1 MSHLR
6 QNVITKDW
14 VIFATERAKRP
25 HEFARSLDDI
35 PPELPIYKHNCPFC
49 KGNENSSELES
60 LRIEDQ
66 HGWRVRIIPNK
77 YPALSPN
84 GDRIRHSEGIHR
96 SITGVGYHEVLI
108 EHPDHN
114 VTIALMEIND
124 VINILKAYRQR
135 YNAISQ
141 DNRIES
147 VIIFKNHGEGA
158 GTSLEHPHSQITAT
172 PVVPSQIRYRMIE
185 AISYFDD
192 MGECLFCYTLRD
204 ELNAKER
211 IILETEHFVAFTP
224 YAALSP
230 FHMWVF
236 PRRHSSCFGGIT
248 ELELADLAYTL
259 KTVLAKLFYGLN
271 NPAYNYTIRSIPT
284 DDKQS
289 DYFHWYLAIVPRL
302 SKAAGFE
309 LGSGMYINTA
319 IPEDSAKFLREL
331 DVDAYS
337 AKREPTPL
345 PTNPWF

>member
-25 HEFARSLDDI
+25 HEFARSLDEI
-35 PPELPIYKHNCPFC
+35 LPELPIYKHNCPFC
-49 KGNENSSELES
+49 RGNENPSETEY
-60 LRIEDQ
+60 LRIEDGQ
-66 HGWRVRIIPNK
+66 GWRVRIIPNK
-77 YPALSPN
+77 YPALSPI

-96 SITGVGYHEVLI
+96 SITGVGYHEVII

-114 VTIALMEIND
+114 VTIALMEIGD
-124 VINILKAYRQR
+124 VVNILRAYRQR
-135 YNAISQ
+135 YNQISQ
-141 DNRIES
+141 DKRIES
-147 VIIFKNHGEGA
+147 VLIFKNHGESA

-185 AISYFDD
+185 AINYFDD
-192 MGECLFCYTLRD
+192 TGTCLFCYTLND
-204 ELNAKER
+204 ELKAKER
-211 IILETEHFVAFTP
+211 IVFETEHFVAFMP

-230 FHMWVF
+230 FHMWIF
-236 PRRHSSCFGGIT
+236 PRRHTSCFGDINEP
-248 ELELADLAYTL
+248 ELKDLAYNL

-284 DDKQS
+284 DEKQS
-289 DYFHWYLAIVPRL
+289 DYFHWYLAIVPRV

-319 IPEDSAKFLREL
+319 MPEDSAKFLRE
-331 DVDAYS
+331 VNIP
-337 AKREPTPL
+337 EH
-345 PTNPWF
+345 N

>member
-337 AKREPTPL
+337 AKR
-345 PTNPWF
+345 

>member
-25 HEFARSLDDI
+25 HEFARSLDEI

-49 KGNENSSELES
+49 KGNENPSETEY
-60 LRIEDQ
+60 LRIEDE

-77 YPALSPN
+77 YPALSPI

-96 SITGVGYHEVLI
+96 SITGVGYHEVII

-114 VTIALMEIND
+114 VTIALMEIGD
-124 VINILKAYRQR
+124 VINILQAYRQR
-135 YNAISQ
+135 YNVISQ
-141 DNRIES
+141 DKRIES
-147 VIIFKNHGEGA
+147 VIIFKNHGESA

-185 AISYFDD
+185 AINYFDD
-192 MGECLFCYTLRD
+192 NGACLFCYTLND
-204 ELNAKER
+204 ELKAQER
-211 IILETEHFVAFTP
+211 IVLETEHFVAFMP

-230 FHMWVF
+230 FHMWIF
-236 PRRHSSCFGGIT
+236 PRRHSSCFGDIT
-248 ELELADLAYTL
+248 EPELEDLAYNL
-259 KTVLAKLFYGLN
+259 KTVLSKLFYGLN

-284 DDKQS
+284 DEKQS
-289 DYFHWYLAIVPRL
+289 DYFHWYLAIVPRV

-319 IPEDSAKFLREL
+319 MPEDSAKFLREI
-331 DVDAYS
+331 
-337 AKREPTPL
+337 EIPEH
-345 PTNPWF
+345 NQ

>member
-25 HEFARSLDDI
+25 HEFARSLDEI

-49 KGNENSSELES
+49 KGNENLSETEY
-60 LRIEDQ
+60 LRIEDEQ
-66 HGWRVRIIPNK
+66 GWRVRIIPNK
-77 YPALSPN
+77 YPALSPI
-84 GDRIRHSEGIHR
+84 GDRIRHSDGIHR
-96 SITGVGYHEVLI
+96 SITGVGYHEVII
-108 EHPDHN
+108 EHPDHRA
-114 VTIALMEIND
+114 TIALMEIGD
-124 VINILKAYRQR
+124 VINILRAYRQR
-135 YNAISQ
+135 YNQISQ
-141 DNRIES
+141 DRRIES
-147 VIIFKNHGEGA
+147 VLIFKNHGESA

-172 PVVPSQIRYRMIE
+172 PVVPSQTRYRMIE

-192 MGECLFCYTLRD
+192 TGACLFCYTLND

-211 IILETEHFVAFTP
+211 IVFETEHFVAFMP

-230 FHMWVF
+230 FHMWIF
-236 PRRHSSCFGGIT
+236 PRRHSSSFGDIT
-248 ELELADLAYTL
+248 EPELTDLAYNL

-284 DDKQS
+284 DEKQS
-289 DYFHWYLAIVPRL
+289 DYFHWYLAIVPRV

-319 IPEDSAKFLREL
+319 MPEDSAKFLRE
-331 DVDAYS
+331 VEIPE
-337 AKREPTPL
+337 REVV
-345 PTNPWF
+345 

>member
-25 HEFARSLDDI
+25 HEFARSLDEI

-49 KGNENSSELES
+49 KGNENLSETEY
-60 LRIEDQ
+60 LRIEDEQ
-66 HGWRVRIIPNK
+66 GWRVRIIPNK
-77 YPALSPN
+77 YPALSPI
-84 GDRIRHSEGIHR
+84 GDRIRHSDGIHR
-96 SITGVGYHEVLI
+96 SITGAGYHEVII
-108 EHPDHN
+108 EHPDHRA
-114 VTIALMEIND
+114 TIALMEIGD
-124 VINILKAYRQR
+124 VINILRAYRQR
-135 YNAISQ
+135 YNQISQ
-141 DNRIES
+141 DRRIES
-147 VIIFKNHGEGA
+147 VLIFKNHGESA

-172 PVVPSQIRYRMIE
+172 PVVPSQTRYRMIE

-192 MGECLFCYTLRD
+192 TGACLFCYTLND

-211 IILETEHFVAFTP
+211 IVFETEHFVAFMP

-230 FHMWVF
+230 FHMWIF
-236 PRRHSSCFGGIT
+236 PRRHSSSFGDIT
-248 ELELADLAYTL
+248 EPELTDLAYNL

-284 DDKQS
+284 DEKQS
-289 DYFHWYLAIVPRL
+289 DYFHWYLAIVPRV

-319 IPEDSAKFLREL
+319 MPEDSAKFLRE
-331 DVDAYS
+331 VEIPE
-337 AKREPTPL
+337 REVV
-345 PTNPWF
+345 

>member
-6 QNVITKDW
+6 QNFITKDW

-25 HEFARSLDDI
+25 HEFARSVADI
-35 PPELPIYKHNCPFC
+35 PPVLPMYKSTCPFC
-49 KGNENSSELES
+49 KGNENPSEAEY
-60 LRIEDQ
+60 LRIEDE

-77 YPALSPN
+77 YPALSIT

-114 VTIALMEIND
+114 ATIALMEIKD
-124 VINILKAYRQR
+124 IIHILNAYRQR
-135 YNAISQ
+135 YNIIYL

-147 VIIFKNHGEGA
+147 IIIFKNHGESA

-172 PVVPSQIRYRMIE
+172 PVVPSQIRQRLIE
-185 AISYFDD
+185 ATNYFDD
-192 MGECLFCYTLRD
+192 MGECIFCETLRD

-211 IILETEHFVAFTP
+211 IILETEHFVAFIP

-236 PRRHSSCFGGIT
+236 PRRHSSCFGEIND
-248 ELELADLAYTL
+248 LEIADLAYTL
-259 KTVLAKLFYGLN
+259 KTVLSKLFYGLN
-271 NPAYNYTIRSIPT
+271 NPAYNYTIRSMTT
-284 DDKQS
+284 DARHS
-289 DYFHWYLAIVPRL
+289 HYFHWYLAIVPRV
-302 SKAAGFE
+302 SQAAGFE

-319 IPEDSAKFLREL
+319 MPEDSAKFLREI
-331 DVDAYS
+331 S
-337 AKREPTPL
+337 
-345 PTNPWF
+345 

>member
-25 HEFARSLDDI
+25 HEFARSPEDT

-49 KGNENSSELES
+49 KGNENTSEIEC
-60 LRIEDQ
+60 LRIEDER
-66 HGWRVRIIPNK
+66 GWRVRIISNK
-77 YPALSPN
+77 YPALSPI

-114 VTIALMEIND
+114 AAIALMEIGD
-124 VINILKAYRQR
+124 VINILRAYRQR
-135 YNAISQ
+135 YNIIRL
-141 DNRIES
+141 DHRIES
-147 VIIFKNHGEGA
+147 IIIFKNHGAGA

-211 IILETEHFVAFTP
+211 IVLETERFVAFIP

-230 FHMWVF
+230 FHLWIF
-236 PRRHSSCFGGIT
+236 PRQHSSSFGDIS
-248 ELELADLAYTL
+248 EPELADLAYTL

-271 NPAYNYTIRSIPT
+271 NPAYNYTIRSLPT

-289 DYFHWYLAIVPRL
+289 DYFHWYLAIVPRV
-302 SKAAGFE
+302 SQAAGFE
-309 LGSGMYINTA
+309 LGSGMYINTS
-319 IPEDSAKFLREL
+319 IPEDSAKFLRDL
-331 DVDAYS
+331 DIP
-337 AKREPTPL
+337 RPC
-345 PTNPWF
+345 

>member
-25 HEFARSLDDI
+25 HEFARSLDEI

-49 KGNENSSELES
+49 KGNENPSETEY
-60 LRIEDQ
+60 LRIEDEQ
-66 HGWRVRIIPNK
+66 GWRVRIIPNK
-77 YPALSPN
+77 YPALSPI
-84 GDRIRHSEGIHR
+84 GDRIRHSDGIHR
-96 SITGVGYHEVLI
+96 SITGVGYHEVII

-114 VTIALMEIND
+114 VTIALMEIGD
-124 VINILKAYRQR
+124 VINILRAYRQR
-135 YNAISQ
+135 YNVISQ
-141 DNRIES
+141 DKRIES
-147 VIIFKNHGEGA
+147 VIIFKNHGESA

-185 AISYFDD
+185 AINYFDD
-192 MGECLFCYTLRD
+192 TGICLFCYTLND
-204 ELNAKER
+204 ELKAQER
-211 IILETEHFVAFTP
+211 IVLETEHFVAFMP

-230 FHMWVF
+230 FHMWIF
-236 PRRHSSCFGGIT
+236 PRRHSSCFGDIT
-248 ELELADLAYTL
+248 EPELEDLAYNL

-284 DDKQS
+284 DEKQS
-289 DYFHWYLAIVPRL
+289 DYFHWYLAIVPRV

-319 IPEDSAKFLREL
+319 MPEDSAKFLREIEIPNHQVRL
-331 DVDAYS
+331 M
-337 AKREPTPL
+337 
-345 PTNPWF
+345 

>member
-14 VIFATERAKRP
+14 VIFATERSKRP
-25 HEFARSLDDI
+25 HEFARSHDDM

-49 KGNENSSELES
+49 KGNENPSETEY
-60 LRIEDQ
+60 LRIEDER
-66 HGWRVRIIPNK
+66 GWRIRIIPNK
-77 YPALSPN
+77 YPALSPV

-114 VTIALMEIND
+114 ATIAFMEISD

-135 YNAISQ
+135 YNIIRLDQ
-141 DNRIES
+141 RIES
-147 VIIFKNHGEGA
+147 IIIFKNHGEGA

-185 AISYFDD
+185 AASYFDD
-192 MGECLFCYTLRD
+192 VGECLFCYTLRD
-204 ELNAKER
+204 ELRSKER
-211 IILETEHFVAFTP
+211 IVLETEYFVAFIP

-230 FHMWVF
+230 FHLWVF
-236 PRRHSSCFGGIT
+236 PRNHTSSFGEIN
-248 ELELADLAYTL
+248 EAEIADLAYTL

-271 NPAYNYTIRSIPT
+271 NPACNYTIRSLPT
-284 DDKQS
+284 DGRQS
-289 DYFHWYLAIVPRL
+289 DYFHWYLAIVPRV
-302 SKAAGFE
+302 SQTAGFE

-319 IPEDSAKFLREL
+319 MPEDSAKFLR
-331 DVDAYS
+331 DVNVEAMLSIDS
-337 AKREPTPL
+337 PKPKKL
-345 PTNPWF
+345 

>member
-211 IILETEHFVAFTP
+211 IILETEHFVTFTP

-337 AKREPTPL
+337 AKR
-345 PTNPWF
+345 

>member
-25 HEFARSLDDI
+25 HEFARSLDEI
-35 PPELPIYKHNCPFC
+35 SPEMPIYKHNCPFC
-49 KGNENSSELES
+49 KGNENPLETEY
-60 LRIEDQ
+60 LRIEDE
-66 HGWRVRIIPNK
+66 HDWRVRIIPNK
-77 YPALSPN
+77 YPALSPIGN
-84 GDRIRHSEGIHR
+84 RIRQTEGIHR

-108 EHPDHN
+108 EHPHHN
-114 VTIALMEIND
+114 ATIALMEISD
-124 VINILKAYRQR
+124 VIHILKAYRYR
-135 YNAISQ
+135 YNMISQ
-141 DNRIES
+141 DKRIES
-147 VIIFKNHGEGA
+147 IIIFKNHGEGA

-172 PVVPSQIRYRMIE
+172 PVVPSQIRYRMVE
-185 AISYFDD
+185 ATNYFDD

-230 FHMWVF
+230 FHMWIF
-236 PRRHSSCFGGIT
+236 PRSHISCFGEIND
-248 ELELADLAYTL
+248 LELADLAYAL

-271 NPAYNYTIRSIPT
+271 NPAYNYTIRSVPT
-284 DDKQS
+284 DEKQS

-319 IPEDSAKFLREL
+319 IPEESAKFLREI
-331 DVDAYS
+331 DIPS
-337 AKREPTPL
+337 
-345 PTNPWF
+345 

>member
-25 HEFARSLDDI
+25 HEFARSPEDT

-49 KGNENSSELES
+49 KGNENPNEAEC
-60 LRIEDQ
+60 LRIEDER
-66 HGWRVRIIPNK
+66 GWRVRIIPNK
-77 YPALSPN
+77 YPALSPI

-114 VTIALMEIND
+114 AAIALMEIGD

-135 YNAISQ
+135 YNIIRL
-141 DNRIES
+141 DHRIES
-147 VIIFKNHGEGA
+147 IIIFKNHGVGA

-185 AISYFDD
+185 ATSYFDD

-204 ELNAKER
+204 ELKAKER
-211 IILETEHFVAFTP
+211 IVLETEHFVAFIP

-230 FHMWVF
+230 FHLWIF
-236 PRRHSSCFGGIT
+236 PRQHSSSFGDIS
-248 ELELADLAYTL
+248 EPELADLAYTL

-271 NPAYNYTIRSIPT
+271 NPAYNYTIRSLPT
-284 DDKQS
+284 DGKQS
-289 DYFHWYLAIVPRL
+289 DYFHWYLAIVPRV
-302 SKAAGFE
+302 SQAAGFE
-309 LGSGMYINTA
+309 LGSGMYINTS
-319 IPEDSAKFLREL
+319 IPEDSAKFLRDL
-331 DVDAYS
+331 DIP
-337 AKREPTPL
+337 RPC
-345 PTNPWF
+345 

>member
-14 VIFATERAKRP
+14 VIFATERSKRP
-25 HEFARSLDDI
+25 HEFARSHDDM
-35 PPELPIYKHNCPFC
+35 PPQLPSYKHSCPFC
-49 KGNENSSELES
+49 KGNENLSEPEY
-60 LRIEDQ
+60 LRIEDER
-66 HGWRVRIIPNK
+66 GWRVRIIPNK
-77 YPALSPN
+77 YPALTPV

-114 VTIALMEIND
+114 ATIALMEIGD

-135 YNAISQ
+135 YNFIRLDQ
-141 DNRIES
+141 RIES
-147 VIIFKNHGEGA
+147 IIIFKNNGESA

-185 AISYFDD
+185 ATSYFDD

-204 ELNAKER
+204 ELKAKER
-211 IILETEHFVAFTP
+211 IVLETEHFVTFIP

-236 PRRHSSCFGGIT
+236 PRNHSSSFGDIS
-248 ELELADLAYTL
+248 EPELADLAYTL
-259 KTVLAKLFYGLN
+259 KTVLAKLYCGLN
-271 NPAYNYTIRSIPT
+271 NPAYNYTIRSMPT
-284 DDKQS
+284 DEKQS
-289 DYFHWYLAIVPRL
+289 DYFHWYLAIVPRVNQ
-302 SKAAGFE
+302 AAGFE

-319 IPEDSAKFLREL
+319 MPEDSAKFLREINL
-331 DVDAYS
+331 GA
-337 AKREPTPL
+337 
-345 PTNPWF
+345 